1 MSESNS
7 YRNYQSPTG
16 NIIPTGLLKNPIG
29 LSIFPV
35 GESILLWELSFSDG
49 ILIFK
54 GKYLT
59 CQVKHTKNKSGYILS
74 RQWSIIWH
82 TWIFPKLHLKRV
94 QKCHLGT
101 GIIIRHSVRWLCTGN
116 IKRRL

>member
-7 YRNYQSPTG
+7 YRKYHSPIG
-16 NIIPTGLLKNPIG
+16 NIIPIGLLKNPIG

-54 GKYLT
+54 GKFFT

-74 RQWSIIWH
+74 DDGLS
-82 TWIFPKLHLKRV
+82 F
-94 QKCHLGT
+94 
-101 GIIIRHSVRWLCTGN
+101 GIHGFFRNCILSGCKNATLA
-116 IKRRL
+116 LA

>member
-7 YRNYQSPTG
+7 YRKYHSPIG

-59 CQVKHTKNKSGYILS
+59 CQVKHTKNKSGYM
-74 RQWSIIWH
+74 
-82 TWIFPKLHLKRV
+82 
-94 QKCHLGT
+94 QKCHVGT
-101 GIIIRHSVRWLCTGN
+101 GIIIRHSVN
-116 IKRRL
+116 IQFLIVPCC

>member
-7 YRNYQSPTG
+7 YRKYHPPRG
-16 NIIPTGLLKNPIG
+16 NIIPLGLFKNPIG
-29 LSIFPV
+29 LSIFPA
-35 GESILLWELSFSDG
+35 GESILPWELSFSDG

-54 GKYLT
+54 GKYLN
-59 CQVKHTKNKSGYILS
+59 CKVKHTKNKIGYILS
-74 RQWSIIWH
+74 RQWSIIWY

-101 GIIIRHSVRWLCTGN
+101 GIFILYSVISSTCGM
-116 IKRRL
+116 I